1 MSSLSKQE
9 QLRQLIDEQ
18 QERIRQTFPANRGDA
33 VVALTRARDWRYLKS
48 QETLHNGPISFGARE
63 GAHNSNLYF
72 SGWHK
77 ALQLCFGDAAESSN
91 VGSISSVVKESD
103 ARVPAPLPNGKRLTL
118 NDLVVK
124 EGDPRVP
131 HHSAP
136 LRPYD
141 GALDAW
147 AEQVLLECD
156 RLAEGE
162 QVLVYCETG
171 FMRMQQGGE
180 QDFYA
185 WIASKKMPTE
195 WREREDLEWW
205 TNALAKTYEGEMRE
219 LAGEN
224 VSIQQQLEAFASEWQ
239 AEVNV
244 YRTTQGIDDYY
255 MRLGKLWVKS
265 MACHFLYPARTL
277 IGGCTVELY
286 GNVLAVLIGWA
297 LKHLDLCREF
307 VVHRPACSLRA
318 LLAPPHAAAA
328 LIEALSETL
337 RVDRAAIR
345 RVVDAYSLDH
355 ENVSYH
361 CSVAG
366 TPAPPLLRL
375 DEQHLVWSLTGLL
388 SEPFLFLTRELK
400 RRYSYEYHTASHVH
414 EEVFRQDLY
423 QLFADKRFVRSAGSV
438 ELRGI
443 QGELTTDVDALI
455 FDRKTGALALFEL
468 KSQDLFAYS
477 RQERI
482 RQRDYFYNAGK
493 QVLACVQWLNRNGA
507 NALLTRLDAKLVK
520 RLKVQKTYIFVLGR
534 YLAHFFD
541 GAEFDRRAAWGTWPQ
556 VLRLVNDGPSG
567 AEEANPIQSLYNK
580 LMKDTPLTASSPVL
594 DVQEITIGES
604 IVYIYPDFQT
614 YKNRVG

>member
-1 MSSLSKQE
+1 MSSPSKQE
-9 QLRQLIDEQ
+9 QLCQLIDEQ
-18 QERIRQTFPANRGDA
+18 QERIRRTFPAQRGRA
-33 VVALTRARDWRYLKS
+33 VVALTSARDWHSLKL
-48 QETLHNGPISFGARE
+48 QDTLNAATQGA
-63 GAHNSNLYF
+63 AVHNSYLYS

-77 ALQLCFGDAAESSN
+77 ALQFCFGNAAESPYVS
-91 VGSISSVVKESD
+91 
-103 ARVPAPLPNGKRLTL
+103 PLVT
-118 NDLVVK
+118 D
-124 EGDPRVP
+124 
-131 HHSAP
+131 ST
-136 LRPYD
+136 
-141 GALDAW
+141 LDAW
-147 AEQVLLECD
+147 ADQVLLECD
-156 RLAEGE
+156 RLTEGE
-162 QVLVYCETG
+162 QVLAHCETG
-171 FMRMQQGGE
+171 FMRMQQGG
-180 QDFYA
+180 QKDFSV

-205 TNALAKTYEGEMRE
+205 TNALVKTYEREMQE
-219 LAGEN
+219 LAGEK
-224 VSIQQQLEAFASEWQ
+224 VSIQQQLDAFASQWQ
-239 AEVNV
+239 ADVTV
-244 YRTTQGIDDYY
+244 YRTTQEIDDYY
-255 MRLGKLWVKS
+255 IRLGMLRVKS
-265 MACHFLYPARTL
+265 MACHFLYPAQTL

-297 LKHLDLCREF
+297 LKHLDLCRAF
-307 VVHRPACSLRA
+307 VVQHPSCPLRA
-318 LLAPPHAAAA
+318 LLAPPHASAA

-337 RVDRAAIR
+337 GVESAAIR
-345 RVVDAYSLDH
+345 RVVDAYSLSH

-400 RRYSYEYHTASHVH
+400 RRHSYEYHTASHLH

-423 QLFADKRFVRSAGSV
+423 QLFSDKRFVRSADSV
-438 ELRGI
+438 ELRGV
-443 QGELTTDVDALI
+443 QGDLTTDVDALI
-455 FDRKTGALALFEL
+455 FDRKTGVLALFEL

-477 RQERI
+477 PQERR

-507 NALLTRLDAKLVK
+507 NALLARLDPKLVK

-541 GAEFDRRAAWGTWPQ
+541 GPEFDRRAAWGTWPQ
-556 VLRLVNDGPSG
+556 VLRLVNEVSFG
-567 AEEANPIQSLYNK
+567 AEDANPIQSLYNK
-580 LMKDTPLTASSPVL
+580 LMKDTPLTPSSPVL

-604 IVYIYPDFQT
+604 KVYVYPDFKT